1 MIPESTKVKRGSLW
15 EEKHNQTI
23 SRHLLTF
30 SKEHFLCKTKR
41 REQSA
46 PTVFLFN
53 LWSLTV
59 EPIEV
64 LDLRCSPKAEQTA
77 TTQLPAAT
85 TQLLKNEVS
94 EGHRDLHFSSPWG
107 TGALLREASRKEV
120 AIQKTRTE
128 LLFVLG
134 PSSASP
140 KCWFA
145 S

>member
-1 MIPESTKVKRGSLW
+1 MTPEPTKVKRISLW
-15 EEKHNQTI
+15 EEKDNQTI

-30 SKEHFLCKTKR
+30 SKEHFLYKTKR

-53 LWSLTV
+53 PWSLTV
-59 EPIEV
+59 ELTEV
-64 LDLRCSPKAEQTA
+64 LDLRCSPKEEQTA
-77 TTQLPAAT
+77 TTQLPDR
-85 TQLLKNEVS
+85 EDS
-94 EGHRDLHFSSPWG
+94 EGHQDLSFDLHFSSLWG
-107 TGALLREASRKEV
+107 AGTLLGEAGEASRMEV
-120 AIQKTRTE
+120 SIQKTRTE
-128 LLFVLG
+128 HFFVLG